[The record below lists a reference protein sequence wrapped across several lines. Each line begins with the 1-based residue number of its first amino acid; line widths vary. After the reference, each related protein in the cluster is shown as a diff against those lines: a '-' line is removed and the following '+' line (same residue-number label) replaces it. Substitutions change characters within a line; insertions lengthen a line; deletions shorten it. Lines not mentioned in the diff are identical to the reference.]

1 MSLYDSLLAEYGYNA
16 PIFSNEI
23 VFEEYSRPWIYK
35 ELNRLCE
42 EKVLVRFEKGT
53 YYIPEQTLFGN
64 SVMNPRKVI
73 EKKYIQS
80 KQDVF
85 GYYSG
90 CYLLNQLGLTNQMP
104 NLIEIYTNN
113 ESSKAR
119 DILVGTQTVR
129 LKKARTKITAENARV
144 LVLMEIMNIID
155 LQAFN
160 QEKRRVIIEYILKN
174 KISRRDI
181 SMYAPVFPD
190 KAMRALIESEVIYSV
205 AQ

>member
-1 MSLYDSLLAEYGYNA
+1 M
-16 PIFSNEI
+16 
-23 VFEEYSRPWIYK
+23 
-35 ELNRLCE
+35 
-42 EKVLVRFEKGT
+42 
-53 YYIPEQTLFGN
+53 FGN

-160 QEKRRVIIEYILKN
+160 QEKRRVII
-174 KISRRDI
+174 
-181 SMYAPVFPD
+181 
-190 KAMRALIESEVIYSV
+190 
-205 AQ
+205 

>member
-1 MSLYDSLLAEYGYNA
+1 M
-16 PIFSNEI
+16 
-23 VFEEYSRPWIYK
+23 
-35 ELNRLCE
+35 
-42 EKVLVRFEKGT
+42 
-53 YYIPEQTLFGN
+53 FGN

>member
-1 MSLYDSLLAEYGYNA
+1 M
-16 PIFSNEI
+16 
-23 VFEEYSRPWIYK
+23 
-35 ELNRLCE
+35 
-42 EKVLVRFEKGT
+42 
-53 YYIPEQTLFGN
+53 
-64 SVMNPRKVI
+64 
-73 EKKYIQS
+73 
-80 KQDVF
+80 
-85 GYYSG
+85 
-90 CYLLNQLGLTNQMP
+90 
-104 NLIEIYTNN
+104 
-113 ESSKAR
+113 
-119 DILVGTQTVR
+119 GTQTVR